1 MFFTHCTFSKEHFHE
16 FPNLYE
22 DLEAYQSL
30 YGIFILLTILKFH
43 YFIVHRL
50 FKIN

>member
-1 MFFTHCTFSKEHFHE
+1 MFFAHCIFSKEHLHE

-22 DLEAYQSL
+22 DLAADQPL
-30 YGIFILLTILKFH
+30 YGIFILLTILKSH
-43 YFIVHRL
+43 YSVIHRL